1 MIPISELI
9 KIKQVANKAESVKDA
24 LDTILKSIRNYFI
37 FDNFALY
44 RLNPEGKSVD
54 VRYAKSM
61 GRGKSAEAD
70 VAWGEILANGIL
82 ENHSLILKQPD
93 SLTQS
98 DRLKDPFLLGIPLFY
113 KEDLLGVCVF
123 IRYGG
128 PNFKEDEIEFCK
140 YFADELGLWIIKDE
154 YQLLLQEINTR
165 SRAIQLQEDFI
176 HSITHELRSPLGF
189 IKGYATT
196 LLRSDAA
203 WNPETQKEFLEI
215 IDHETDQLEELIN
228 NLLDSARLQAGQFE
242 MSFQPIRIESVLN
255 DVIQR
260 NQVNR
265 PELEIH
271 SEFAGNIPTVEG
283 DPRRLAQVFE
293 NLINNAIKYAP
304 QAVIDIKVKSMKK
317 GIKITFRD
325 HGPGIP
331 EKDLSNIFE
340 RFFRDPEQSVSIH
353 GTGLGLFICRQIIE
367 SHHGD
372 IHALSKVGE
381 GTTFC
386 IFLPSI
392 IQKDRTS
399 E

>member
-1 MIPISELI
+1 M
-9 KIKQVANKAESVKDA
+9 
-24 LDTILKSIRNYFI
+24 
-37 FDNFALY
+37 
-44 RLNPEGKSVD
+44 
-54 VRYAKSM
+54 
-61 GRGKSAEAD
+61 
-70 VAWGEILANGIL
+70 
-82 ENHSLILKQPD
+82 
-93 SLTQS
+93 
-98 DRLKDPFLLGIPLFY
+98 
-113 KEDLLGVCVF
+113 
-123 IRYGG
+123 
-128 PNFKEDEIEFCK
+128 
-140 YFADELGLWIIKDE
+140 
-154 YQLLLQEINTR
+154 
-165 SRAIQLQEDFI
+165 
-176 HSITHELRSPLGF
+176 GF

-317 GIKITFRD
+317 GLKITFRD

>member
-317 GIKITFRD
+317 GLKITFRD

-372 IHALSKVGE
+372 IHALYKVGE

>member
-317 GIKITFRD
+317 GLKITFRD